1 MPYYAENSN
10 PKRKIVLAMLLA
22 YSSFVFGALT
32 HCILV
37 DASTVI
43 CWTSSFVI
51 LGVSGL
57 FCSLCSIVSPA
68 KQKRDIGIAF
78 PASSSSA
85 AALAA

>member
-1 MPYYAENSN
+1 MLYYAENSN
-10 PKRKIVLAMLLA
+10 AKGKIVLAMLFAHLT
-22 YSSFVFGALT
+22 FVFGALT

-57 FCSLCSIVSPA
+57 FCSLCSIFDEKSC
-68 KQKRDIGIAF
+68 
-78 PASSSSA
+78 
-85 AALAA
+85 